1 LTAVPGTVRAERP
14 LGGPF
19 NSEREHSM
27 LGGREALTL
36 LPSSGSRVVGGGRA
50 KVRPEE
56 IVALTLAIV
65 AINGWNRCAVGLR
78 SPVGH
83 CIAPHRLEY
92 AAVDE
97 APASCGVQR
106 PRCLRRSCRQAAAPL
121 LALHEMEDPVLVDVV
136 PLFGVAGARRRTAL
150 QGVEPEDLQWLPCT
164 LDGVARR
171 TSRGGSRHQSGSRC
185 ARRIQC
191 CFSSVRI
198 TSMRM
203 SSLMLS
209 RTAAMA

>member
-1 LTAVPGTVRAERP
+1 
-14 LGGPF
+14 
-19 NSEREHSM
+19 M

-106 PRCLRRSCRQAAAPL
+106 PSARGSHRRCGAAMGSRMHIPHVVTPKRPVCAQRVLVPARPGPPSGRSHGATRRAGGLERVDPSARPGRGFGPVRRRGLLLCRLDVFNVPAARRRRRICPVVRAAPL
-121 LALHEMEDPVLVDVV
+121 PAHQT
-136 PLFGVAGARRRTAL
+136 GGAACAGAG
-150 QGVEPEDLQWLPCT
+150 Q
-164 LDGVARR
+164 
-171 TSRGGSRHQSGSRC
+171 
-185 ARRIQC
+185 
-191 CFSSVRI
+191 
-198 TSMRM
+198 
-203 SSLMLS
+203 
-209 RTAAMA
+209 AA